1 MDATKVMKEMVGT
14 FDELIKALERR
25 QERLE
30 EIEPDSDG
38 ETHDNWEDKCSELD
52 DLIQAAEEFKDDLNE
67 MKRQIDDYQFEY
79 GGLKRLA

>member
-1 MDATKVMKEMVGT
+1 MDATKVMKEMVST

-30 EIEPDSDG
+30 EIEPDSEG
-38 ETHDNWEDKCSELD
+38 ETHDKWEDNSSELD
-52 DLIQAAEEFKDDLNE
+52 DLIQEAEEFKDNLNE

-79 GGLKRLA
+79 GGLKRLV